1 MLVMKINFSPKIADS
16 STSKEI
22 LYYICLMPIKTLFH
36 NHNCEWIDVEAP
48 TEEDLDFLQNR
59 YEINK
64 LLLQDTVDPNHLP
77 KYEEADHVKFFLT
90 RENTEL
96 ERINLNSISDVSTK
110 LGIFIVGQ
118 TIITVHRLGTTSVTK
133 LK

>member
-64 LLLQDTVDPNHLP
+64 LLLPGYCRSESP
-77 KYEEADHVKFFLT
+77 SK
-90 RENTEL
+90 
-96 ERINLNSISDVSTK
+96 I
-110 LGIFIVGQ
+110 
-118 TIITVHRLGTTSVTK
+118 
-133 LK
+133 

>member
-1 MLVMKINFSPKIADS
+1 MIVTEVNFIHKINDS

-64 LLLQDTVDPNHLP
+64 LLLQDTVSESPS
-77 KYEEADHVKFFLT
+77 K
-90 RENTEL
+90 
-96 ERINLNSISDVSTK
+96 I
-110 LGIFIVGQ
+110 
-118 TIITVHRLGTTSVTK
+118 
-133 LK
+133 